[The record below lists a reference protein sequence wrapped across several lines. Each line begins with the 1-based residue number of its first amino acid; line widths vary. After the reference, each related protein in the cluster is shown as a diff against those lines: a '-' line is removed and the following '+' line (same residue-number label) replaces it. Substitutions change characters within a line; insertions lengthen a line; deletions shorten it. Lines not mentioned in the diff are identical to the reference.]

1 MIRFEPSFVRGM
13 IYRGVVAGVIAGLL
27 TGISFGWDVA
37 AAVLA
42 GEALFCADLVAMAWL
57 LRRVFEPSGQPT
69 SGSLGLSLLFLL
81 KLLVLFGLA
90 YYFLAVVGLSP
101 AGLAGGF
108 ILGLGVLSWQVVATP
123 SKDAPLEEGAP
134 AREEGVDEEE

>member
-1 MIRFEPSFVRGM
+1 MIRFEPSFVKGM
-13 IYRGVVAGVIAGLL
+13 FYRGCVAGAVAGLL
-27 TGISFGWDVA
+27 TGVFFSWDVA
-37 AAVLA
+37 LGVIA

-123 SKDAPLEEGAP
+123 TSDTS
-134 AREEGVDEEE
+134 EEEVSEEEAGVGEEE

>member
-1 MIRFEPSFVRGM
+1 MIRFEPSFVKGM
-13 IYRGVVAGVIAGLL
+13 FYRGCVAGAVAGLL
-27 TGISFGWDVA
+27 TGVFLGWDVA
-37 AAVLA
+37 LGVIA

-90 YYFLAVVGLSP
+90 YYFLAVVGL
-101 AGLAGGF
+101 
-108 ILGLGVLSWQVVATP
+108 WQVVATP
-123 SKDAPLEEGAP
+123 TSDTS
-134 AREEGVDEEE
+134 EEEVSEEEAGVGEEE

>member
-13 IYRGVVAGVIAGLL
+13 FYRGSVAGAIAGLL
-27 TGISFGWDVA
+27 TGLLSGWDVA
-37 AAVLA
+37 VAVIA
-42 GEALFCADLVAMAWL
+42 GEVLFCADLVAMAWL
-57 LRRVFEPSGQPT
+57 LRRVFEPSGGST
-69 SGSLGLSLLFLL
+69 SGSFGLSLLFLL

-123 SKDAPLEEGAP
+123 KQSSTDPEGF
-134 AREEGVDEEE
+134 EDGEGVAEEE